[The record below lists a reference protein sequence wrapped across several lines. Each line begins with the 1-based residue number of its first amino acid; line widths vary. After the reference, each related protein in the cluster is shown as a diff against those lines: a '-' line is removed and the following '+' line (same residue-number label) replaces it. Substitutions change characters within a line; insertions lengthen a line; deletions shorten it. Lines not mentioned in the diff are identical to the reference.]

1 MKILILGA
9 GQVGST
15 LAKYLC
21 SDNDNSI
28 TIVDNKEENLA
39 PLQRHLDIKT
49 VVGHGAYPSV
59 LEKAGIKKMDM
70 VIAVM
75 KSDESNMVACR
86 MAFTLY
92 NVDKKIARIRTAE
105 YLLRPE
111 LFSKKAVPID
121 FLITPENLI
130 TDYITGIV
138 EEPGASQVFDF
149 ENGLVQ
155 LVETRAFIGT
165 PIVNKPV
172 KELHQHLP
180 DTPMRI
186 ISLYRDGR
194 ALLCSSDTVIR
205 EGDHVY
211 FLTRKDHVASLL
223 KEFRR
228 ADRSYK
234 NIMIAGG
241 GTIGSNLA
249 MSLEESHNIRVI
261 ELNEQHAME
270 LEEKLNNT
278 LVLHGNASDEDLLI
292 DEGIEETDLFLALTD
307 SDEVNVIV
315 SILAKRLGAHKTI
328 ALVKR
333 DVYASLAEQSDEIDM
348 IVSPDQITASGIISH
363 IRKGDTMK
371 VHCLQHGKAEAIEIV
386 VHGSEQTSQVI
397 GRRIKD
403 LELPEGV
410 VLGAVVRDQE
420 LLMGSKNLVIET
432 NDHILLMLTDV
443 SKIHKVESLFSDA
456 EQS

>member
-1 MKILILGA
+1 M
-9 GQVGST
+9 
-15 LAKYLC
+15 
-21 SDNDNSI
+21 
-28 TIVDNKEENLA
+28 
-39 PLQRHLDIKT
+39 DIKT

-105 YLLRPE
+105 YLHRPE
-111 LFSKKAVPID
+111 LFSKEAVPID
-121 FLITPENLI
+121 FLITPEILI
-130 TDYITGIV
+130 TEYIKGIV
-138 EEPGASQVFDF
+138 EEPGALQVFDF

-155 LVETRAFIGT
+155 LVETRAFRGT
-165 PIVNKPV
+165 PIVNRPV

-186 ISLYRDGR
+186 ISLYRNGR
-194 ALLCSSDTVIR
+194 ALLCTSDTVIR

-211 FLTRKDHVASLL
+211 FITRRDHIPSLL

-241 GTIGSNLA
+241 GTIGASLA
-249 MSLEESHNIRVI
+249 QSLESSHNIRVI
-261 ELNEQHAME
+261 ELNEQCAIE
-270 LEEKLNNT
+270 LEEKLDNA
-278 LVLHGNASDEDLLI
+278 LVLHGNASDETLLI

-328 ALVKR
+328 SLVKR
-333 DVYASLAEQSDEIDM
+333 DVYALLSEQSEEIDM
-348 IVSPDQITASGIISH
+348 TVSPDQITASGILSH

-386 VHGSEQTSQVI
+386 VHGDEHTSQVI

-403 LELPEGV
+403 LNLPSGV
-410 VLGAVVRDQE
+410 VVAAVIRDQE
-420 LLMGSKNLVIET
+420 LLMGSKKLLIEE
-432 NDHILLMLTDV
+432 NDHVLLMLTDV
-443 SKIHKVESLFSDA
+443 SKIHQVESIFSDN
-456 EQS
+456 E

>member
-28 TIVDNKEENLA
+28 TIVDHKEENLA

-49 VVGHGAYPSV
+49 VVGHGSYPSV
-59 LEKAGIKKMDM
+59 LEKAGIKQMDM

-92 NVDKKIARIRTAE
+92 NVEKKIARIRTTE
-105 YLLRPE
+105 YLHRPE
-111 LFSKKAVPID
+111 LFSKGAVPID

-172 KELHQHLP
+172 RELHQHLP

-186 ISLYRDGR
+186 ISLYRNGR
-194 ALLCSSDTVIR
+194 ALLCNSDTVIR

-211 FLTRKDHVASLL
+211 FLTRKEHVASLL

-228 ADRSYK
+228 ADKSYK

-249 MSLEESHNIRVI
+249 MSLETSHNIRVI
-261 ELNEQHAME
+261 ELNEQRAMD

-278 LVLHGNASDEDLLI
+278 LVLQGNASDEDLLI

-348 IVSPDQITASGIISH
+348 IVSPDQITASGILSH
-363 IRKGDTMK
+363 IRRGDTMK

-386 VHGSEQTSQVI
+386 VHGNEQTSQVI
-397 GRRIKD
+397 GKQIKD
-403 LELPEGV
+403 LELPQGV

-420 LLMGSKNLVIET
+420 LLMGSKKLVIET

-443 SKIHKVESLFSDA
+443 SKIHKVESLFSDT
-456 EQS
+456 E

>member
-105 YLLRPE
+105 YLHRPE

-249 MSLEESHNIRVI
+249 MALEESHNIRVI

>member
-21 SDNDNSI
+21 SDNDNAV
-28 TIVDNKEENLA
+28 TIVDQKEDNLS

-105 YLLRPE
+105 YLHRPE
-111 LFSKKAVPID
+111 LFSKEAVPID
-121 FLITPENLI
+121 FLITPEILI
-130 TDYITGIV
+130 TEYIKGIV
-138 EEPGASQVFDF
+138 EEPGALQVFDF

-155 LVETRAFIGT
+155 LVETRAFRGT
-165 PIVNKPV
+165 PIVNRPV

-186 ISLYRDGR
+186 ISLYRNGR
-194 ALLCSSDTVIR
+194 ALLCTSDTVIR

-211 FLTRKDHVASLL
+211 FITRRDHIPSLL

-241 GTIGSNLA
+241 GTIGASLA
-249 MSLEESHNIRVI
+249 QSLEGSHNIRVI
-261 ELNEQHAME
+261 ELNEQCAIE
-270 LEEKLNNT
+270 LEEKLDNA
-278 LVLHGNASDEDLLI
+278 LVLHGNASDETLLI

-328 ALVKR
+328 SLVKR
-333 DVYASLAEQSDEIDM
+333 DVYALLSEQSEEIDM
-348 IVSPDQITASGIISH
+348 TVSPDQITASGILSH

-386 VHGSEQTSQVI
+386 VHGDEHTSQVI

-403 LELPEGV
+403 LNLPSGV
-410 VLGAVVRDQE
+410 VVAAVIRDQE
-420 LLMGSKNLVIET
+420 LLMGSKKLLIEE
-432 NDHILLMLTDV
+432 NDHVLLMLTDV
-443 SKIHKVESLFSDA
+443 SKIHQVESIFSDN
-456 EQS
+456 E